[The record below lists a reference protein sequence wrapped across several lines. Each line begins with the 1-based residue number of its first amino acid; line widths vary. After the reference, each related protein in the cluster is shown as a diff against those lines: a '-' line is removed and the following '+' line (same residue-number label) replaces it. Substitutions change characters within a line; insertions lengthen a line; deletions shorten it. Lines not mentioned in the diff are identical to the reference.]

1 VCGIFGYVGP
11 DVLDSASTRAL
22 VIHAQ
27 QRGRDS
33 SGMVIREADGFHAYR
48 ADYPIGWLLKRIPS
62 LGNLFFGHSRLVTN
76 GTGDNQPV
84 LREQVIVLHNGIV
97 VNEDAIWKAL
107 GKTRELQVDTEVI
120 PAIIA
125 SHLEEG
131 GSIDT
136 AAQRVLSMTEGI
148 VACAALV
155 PRLGKLVV
163 FSNNGSL
170 YVGDKSGGT
179 VFSSE
184 SYPLRQIGAENIR
197 QVREEGAVIDVP
209 AQDQDIEV
217 REWKNRKIDLVPGL
231 GYSAAEEKLLQYPK
245 PDFRRCTRCVLPETM
260 PFISFDENGVCNYCH
275 HYKSRNHPR
284 PKEELF
290 ELVEPFRRAHG
301 DEVLVPFSGGRDSSY
316 GLHLIINELGLRPIT
331 YTYDWG
337 MVTDLGR
344 RNISRMSSK
353 LGVENIIVAAD
364 ITKKR
369 DYIRRNLS
377 AWMKSPHLGMLSVLT
392 AGDKHFFRHIE
403 TLKRQSG
410 VSLNLWGINPLEV
423 THFKAGFLGVPPD
436 FAEERVY
443 SHGAMKQLRY
453 QALRFEAMLQS
464 PGYFNR
470 SIPDTLLGEYYR
482 SFTNKSDY
490 FHIFDYWRWD
500 EKLIED
506 TLDAEYDWERAP
518 DTQTTWRIGDGT
530 AAFYNYAYYT
540 IAGFTEHDTF
550 RSNQIREGDL
560 TREEALKLVEEEN
573 SPRYPNLKWYL
584 DVVGVDF
591 TQAITAVNQAP
602 RLYQEASPASPSRRN
617 SGSRGGRVA
626 GSSRVRP

>member
-1 VCGIFGYVGP
+1 MCGIFGFIGP
-11 DVLDSASTRAL
+11 EALDASSVKTL
-22 VIHAQ
+22 VTHAQ

-33 SGMVIREADGFHAYR
+33 SGMVIHQGENYHAYR
-48 ADYPIGWLLKRIPS
+48 ADYRIGWLLKRIPP

-84 LREQVIVLHNGIV
+84 SREQVLVLHNGIV
-97 VNEDAIWKAL
+97 VNEAAIWKEL
-107 GKTRELQVDTEVI
+107 GKKPELEVDTEVI

-125 SHLEEG
+125 SHLDSG
-131 GSIDT
+131 GSIET
-136 AAQRVLSMTEGI
+136 AADRVLAIAEGV
-148 VACAALV
+148 VACAALI
-155 PRLGKLVV
+155 PKLGKLLL

-170 YVGDKSGGT
+170 YVGDKNGGL

-184 SYPLRQIGAENIR
+184 RYPLEQISAKNIR
-197 QVREEGAVIDVP
+197 QVRNEAIVVDVP
-209 AQDQDIEV
+209 TQQTAIDIT
-217 REWKNRKIDLVPGL
+217 EWANRNIDLVPGL
-231 GYSAAEEKLLQYPK
+231 GYSAAEEALLVYPK

-260 PFISFDENGVCNYCH
+260 PFIAFDENGVCNYCLN
-275 HYKSRNHPR
+275 YKPRNHPR

-290 ELVEPFRRAHG
+290 ELVQPFRRNSS

-316 GLHLIINELGLRPIT
+316 GLHLIIHELKLRPVT

-344 RNISRMSSK
+344 RNVSRMSSK

-369 DYIRRNLS
+369 DYIRRNLN
-377 AWMKSPHLGMLSVLT
+377 AWIKSPHLGMLSVLT

-403 TLKRQSG
+403 TLKRQTG

-423 THFKAGFLGVPPD
+423 THFKSGFLGVPPD

-453 QALRFEAMLQS
+453 QSLRLKAMLQS

-470 SIPDTLLGEYYR
+470 SIPDTLAGEYYR
-482 SFTNKSDY
+482 SFTTKSDY
-490 FHIFDYWRWD
+490 FHLFDYWRWD
-500 EKLIED
+500 EKQIED
-506 TLDAEYDWERAP
+506 TLDSEYDWERAP

-550 RSNQIREGDL
+550 RSNQVREGDI
-560 TREEALKLVEEEN
+560 TRAEALRLVEEEN
-573 SPRYPNLKWYL
+573 TPRYPNLKWYL

-591 TQAITAVNQAP
+591 TAAITAVNNAP
-602 RLYQEASPASPSRRN
+602 RLYKELDRD
-617 SGSRGGRVA
+617 
-626 GSSRVRP
+626 

>member
-1 VCGIFGYVGP
+1 MCGIFGYIGP
-11 DVLDSASTRAL
+11 DNLDAASAKIL
-22 VIHAQ
+22 VKHAQ

-33 SGMVIREADGFHAYR
+33 SGMVIRGADAYRAYR
-48 ADYPIGWLLKRIPS
+48 ADLPIDRLLKRIPP
-62 LGNLFFGHSRLVTN
+62 LGRLFFGHSRLVTN

-84 LREQVIVLHNGIV
+84 QREQIIVLHNGII
-97 VNEDAIWKAL
+97 VNEEAIWSEL
-107 GKTRELQVDTEVI
+107 GKTPALEIDTETI

-125 SHLEEG
+125 SHLEAG
-131 GSIDT
+131 GT
-136 AAQRVLSMTEGI
+136 VETVAERVLDLAEGV
-148 VACAALV
+148 VACAALI
-155 PRLGKLVV
+155 PRLGKLVL

-170 YVGDKSGGT
+170 YVGDKSGGL

-184 SYPLRQIGAENIR
+184 RYPLEQIGAERIR
-197 QVREEGAVIDVP
+197 QVRRDAEILDVP
-209 AQDQDIEV
+209 VQATEIEIT
-217 REWKNRKIDLVPGL
+217 EWADRSVDLVPGL
-231 GYSAAEEKLLQYPK
+231 GVSAQEERLLQYPRHEL
-245 PDFRRCTRCVLPETM
+245 RRCTRCVLPETM
-260 PFISFDENGVCNYCH
+260 PYIAFDEQGVCNYCH

-290 ELVEPFRRAHG
+290 ALVEPYRRAHG

-316 GLHLIINELGLRPIT
+316 GLHLIIHELGLRPIT

-344 RNISRMSSK
+344 RNVSRMSAK

-369 DYIRRNLS
+369 DFIRRNLN
-377 AWMKSPHLGMLSVLT
+377 AWIKRPHLGMLSVLT

-403 TLKRQSG
+403 TLKKQTG
-410 VSLNLWGINPLEV
+410 VSLNLWSINPLEV
-423 THFKAGFLGVPPD
+423 THFKSGFLGVPPD

-453 QALRFEAMLQS
+453 QSLRFGAMLQS

-470 SIPDTLLGEYYR
+470 SLWDTLSGEYYR
-482 SFTNKSDY
+482 SFTEKTDY
-490 FHIFDYWRWD
+490 FHVFDYWRWD
-500 EKLIED
+500 EQQIEE
-506 TLDAEYDWERAP
+506 TLDSEYDWERAP

-550 RSNQIREGDL
+550 RSNQVREGDL
-560 TREEALKLVEEEN
+560 TREEALRLVEEEN
-573 SPRYPNLKWYL
+573 TPRYPNLKWYL

-591 TQAITAVNQAP
+591 TAAIEAINKAP
-602 RLYQEASPASPSRRN
+602 KLYEQIRD
-617 SGSRGGRVA
+617 
-626 GSSRVRP
+626 

>member
-1 VCGIFGYVGP
+1 MCGIFGFIGE
-11 DVLDSASTRAL
+11 DDLDSASAKVL
-22 VIHAQ
+22 VKHAQ

-33 SGMVIREADGFHAYR
+33 SGMVIHGDGTYQAYR
-48 ADYPIGWLLKRIPS
+48 ADYPIGWLLKRIPAP
-62 LGNLFFGHSRLVTN
+62 GNLFFGHSRLVTN
-76 GTGDNQPV
+76 STGDNQPV
-84 LREQVIVLHNGIV
+84 AREQIIVLHNGIV
-97 VNEDAIWKAL
+97 VNEQAIWDEL
-107 GKTRELQVDTEVI
+107 GKTPDLGIDTEVI

-125 SHLEEG
+125 SHLDGG
-131 GSIDT
+131 GSIET
-136 AAQRVLSMTEGI
+136 AAERVLAITEGV
-148 VACAALV
+148 VACAALI
-155 PRLGKLVV
+155 PHQGKLLL

-170 YVGDKSGGT
+170 YIGEKSGGT

-184 SYPLRQIGAENIR
+184 KYPLEQIGATGIR
-197 QVREEGAVIDVP
+197 QLRGEESLVIDVP
-209 AQDQDIEV
+209 AQAEAVGIT
-217 REWKNRKIDLVPGL
+217 EWANRNFDLVPSL
-231 GYSAAEEKLLQYPK
+231 GISEVEEAMLEYPQ

-260 PFISFDENGVCNYCH
+260 PFISFDENGVCNYCA
-275 HYKSRNHPR
+275 HYKPRNHPR

-290 ELVEPFRRAHG
+290 ELIEPYRREHG

-316 GLHLIINELGLRPIT
+316 GLHLIINELKLRPIT

-344 RNISRMSSK
+344 RNVSRMSSMM
-353 LGVENIIVAAD
+353 GVENIIVAAD

-369 DYIRRNLS
+369 DYIRRNLE
-377 AWMKSPHLGMLSVLT
+377 AWIKRPHLGMLSVLT

-403 TLKRQSG
+403 TLKRQTG

-453 QALRFEAMLQS
+453 QSLRFRAMLQS

-470 SIPDTLLGEYYR
+470 SIPDTLAGEYYR
-482 SFTNKSDY
+482 SFTEKTDY

-500 EKLIED
+500 EKLIEE
-506 TLDAEYDWERAP
+506 TLDSEYDWEHAP

-550 RSNQIREGDL
+550 RSNQIREGDI
-560 TREEALKLVEEEN
+560 TREEALRLVQEEN
-573 SPRYPNLKWYL
+573 TPRYPNLKWYL

-591 TQAITAVNQAP
+591 ATAIKAINDAP
-602 RLYQEASPASPSRRN
+602 KLYTVASLQDF
-617 SGSRGGRVA
+617 
-626 GSSRVRP
+626 

>member
-1 VCGIFGYVGP
+1 VCGIFGYVGS
-11 DVLDSASTRAL
+11 DALDSASTRAL
-22 VIHAQ
+22 VTHAQ

-33 SGMVIREADGFHAYR
+33 SGMVIRGTDAYHAYR
-48 ADYPIGWLLKRIPS
+48 ADYPIGWLLKRIPP

-125 SHLEEG
+125 SHLDEG
-131 GSIDT
+131 GSVET

-148 VACAALV
+148 VACAALI

-197 QVREEGAVIDVP
+197 QVREEGAIIDVP
-209 AQDQDIEV
+209 VQDQEIAVE
-217 REWKNRKIDLVPGL
+217 EWKNRKIDLVPGL
-231 GYSAAEEKLLQYPK
+231 GYSAEEEKLLQYPK

-316 GLHLIINELGLRPIT
+316 GLHLIIHELGLRPIT

-369 DYIRRNLS
+369 DYIRRNLN
-377 AWMKSPHLGMLSVLT
+377 AWLKSPHLGMLSVLT

-403 TLKRQSG
+403 TLKRQTG

-453 QALRFEAMLQS
+453 QALRFKAMLQS

-482 SFTNKSDY
+482 SFTTKSDY

-500 EKLIED
+500 EKLIEE
-506 TLDAEYDWERAP
+506 TLDREYDWEHAP

-573 SPRYPNLKWYL
+573 APRYPNLKWYL

-591 TQAITAVNQAP
+591 AQAINAVNRAP
-602 RLYQEASPASPSRRN
+602 RLYRETSPTSPSTRK

-626 GSSRVRP
+626 GSNPVRP

>member
-1 VCGIFGYVGP
+1 MCGIFGFIGP
-11 DVLDSASTRAL
+11 EKLDSSSAKIL
-22 VIHAQ
+22 VKHAQ

-33 SGMVIREADGFHAYR
+33 SGMVIHGTRGYHAYR
-48 ADYPIGWLLKRIPS
+48 ADEPIDRLLKRIPP
-62 LGNLFFGHSRLVTN
+62 LGHLFFGHSRLVTN
-76 GTGDNQPV
+76 GTADNQPV
-84 LREQVIVLHNGIV
+84 SREHVVVLHNGII
-97 VNEDAIWKAL
+97 VNHEAL
-107 GKTRELQVDTEVI
+107 WSVIGKSPTLEIDTEII

-125 SHLEEG
+125 SHLDDG
-131 GSIDT
+131 GTIET
-136 AAQRVLSMTEGI
+136 AAERVLSLAEGV

-155 PRLGKLVV
+155 PRLGKLLL

-170 YVGDKSGGT
+170 YVGDKADGV

-184 SYPLRQIGAENIR
+184 RYPLEQISAENIR
-197 QVREEGAVIDVP
+197 QVRHDVEIVDVP
-209 AQDQDIEV
+209 AQDAAVELT
-217 REWKNRKIDLVPGL
+217 EWKDRSFNLVPGL
-231 GYSAAEEKLLQYPK
+231 GISAEEEALLIYPK

-260 PFISFDENGVCNYCH
+260 PYIKFDEQGVCNYCH
-275 HYKSRNHPR
+275 NYKPRNHPR

-290 ELVEPFRRAHG
+290 ELIEPFRRQSG

-316 GLHLIINELGLRPIT
+316 GLHLIMHELKLKPVT

-344 RNISRMSSK
+344 RNVSRMSAK

-369 DYIRRNLS
+369 EYIRRNLN
-377 AWMKSPHLGMLSVLT
+377 AWLKSPHLGMLSVLT

-403 TLKRQSG
+403 TLKRQTG
-410 VSLNLWGINPLEV
+410 VTLNLWGINPLEV

-443 SHGAMKQLRY
+443 SHGGMKQLRY
-453 QALRFEAMLQS
+453 QSLRFKAMLQS
-464 PGYFNR
+464 PGYFNS

-482 SFTNKSDY
+482 SFTTKTDY

-500 EKLIED
+500 EKLIDD
-506 TLDAEYDWERAP
+506 TLLSEYDWERAP

-550 RSNQIREGDL
+550 RSNQVREGDM
-560 TREEALKLVEEEN
+560 TREEALRLVEEEN
-573 SPRYPNLKWYL
+573 TPRYPNLKWYL

-591 TQAITAVNQAP
+591 THAITAVNQAP
-602 RLYQEASPASPSRRN
+602 RLYKEL
-617 SGSRGGRVA
+617 
-626 GSSRVRP
+626 

>member
-1 VCGIFGYVGP
+1 MCGIFGYIGP
-11 DVLDSASTRAL
+11 NDLDTASAKTL
-22 VIHAQ
+22 VKHAQ

-33 SGMVIREADGFHAYR
+33 SGMVIRSADAYRAYR
-48 ADYPIGWLLKRIPS
+48 ADLPIDRLLRRIPP
-62 LGNLFFGHSRLVTN
+62 LGKLFFGHSRLVTN
-76 GTGDNQPV
+76 GTSDNQPV
-84 LREQVIVLHNGIV
+84 QREQVIVLHNGII
-97 VNEDAIWKAL
+97 VNEEAIWSEL
-107 GKTRELQVDTEVI
+107 GKTPSLRIDTETI

-125 SHLEEG
+125 SHLDAG
-131 GSIDT
+131 GTVET
-136 AAQRVLSMTEGI
+136 AAERVLDLAEGV
-148 VACAALV
+148 VACAALI
-155 PRLGKLVV
+155 PRLGKLLL

-184 SYPLRQIGAENIR
+184 RYPLEQIGATEIR
-197 QVREEGAVIDVP
+197 QIRRDAIVLDVP
-209 AQDQDIEV
+209 VQETEIGIT
-217 REWKNRKIDLVPGL
+217 EWADRAVDLVPGL
-231 GYSAAEEKLLQYPK
+231 GTIAAEERMLIYPK
-245 PDFRRCTRCVLPETM
+245 HELRRCTKCVLPETM
-260 PFISFDENGVCNYCH
+260 PHITFDEQGVCNYCR

-290 ELVEPFRRAHG
+290 ALVEPYRRAHG

-316 GLHLIINELGLRPIT
+316 GLHLIIHELGLRPIT

-344 RNISRMSSK
+344 RNVSRMSAK
-353 LGVENIIVAAD
+353 LGVENIIVAPD

-369 DYIRRNLS
+369 DYIRRNLN
-377 AWMKSPHLGMLSVLT
+377 AWIKRPHLGMLSVLT

-403 TLKRQSG
+403 TIKQQTG
-410 VSLNLWGINPLEV
+410 VSLNLWSINPLEV
-423 THFKAGFLGVPPD
+423 THFKSGFLGVPPD

-453 QALRFEAMLQS
+453 QSLRFKAMLQS

-470 SIPDTLLGEYYR
+470 SLWDTLSGEYYR
-482 SFTNKSDY
+482 SFTTKTDY
-490 FHIFDYWRWD
+490 FHVFDYWRWD
-500 EKLIED
+500 EEQIES

-518 DTQTTWRIGDGT
+518 DTKTTWRIGDGT

-550 RSNQIREGDL
+550 RSNQVREGDL
-560 TREEALKLVEEEN
+560 TREEALRLVEEEN
-573 SPRYPNLKWYL
+573 TPRYPNLKWYL

-591 TQAITAVNQAP
+591 PAAIEAVNRAP
-602 RLYQEASPASPSRRN
+602 RLYEA
-617 SGSRGGRVA
+617 V
-626 GSSRVRP
+626 

>member
-1 VCGIFGYVGP
+1 MCGIFGYIGP
-11 DVLDSASTRAL
+11 DSLESSAAKIL
-22 VIHAQ
+22 VKHAQ

-33 SGMVIREADGFHAYR
+33 SGMVIHSAAGYHAYR
-48 ADYPIGWLLKRIPS
+48 ADEPIDRLLRRIPK

-84 LREQVIVLHNGIV
+84 SREQIIVLHNGIV
-97 VNEDAIWKAL
+97 VNHEAL
-107 GKTRELQVDTEVI
+107 WSVIGKTPKLEIDTEII

-125 SHLEEG
+125 SHLDSG
-131 GSIDT
+131 GTIET
-136 AAQRVLSMTEGI
+136 AAVKVLELAEGV

-155 PRLGKLVV
+155 PHLGKLLL

-170 YVGDKSGGT
+170 YVADKSGGL

-184 SYPLRQIGAENIR
+184 KYPLEQIQATGIR
-197 QVREEGAVIDVP
+197 QVLNDVVVVDVP
-209 AQDQDIEV
+209 VQTETIEIS
-217 REWKNRKIDLVPGL
+217 EWKDRSVNLVPGL
-231 GYSAAEEKLLQYPK
+231 GMLAEEEALLIYPK

-260 PFISFDENGVCNYCH
+260 PFIAFDEQGVCNYCH
-275 HYKSRNHPR
+275 NYKPRNHPR

-290 ELVEPFRRAHG
+290 ELIKPFRRASG

-316 GLHLIINELGLRPIT
+316 GLHLIIHELELKPVT

-344 RNISRMSSK
+344 RNVSRMSAK

-369 DYIRRNLS
+369 DYIRRNLN
-377 AWMKSPHLGMLSVLT
+377 AWIKSPHLGMLSVLT

-403 TLKRQSG
+403 TLKRQTG
-410 VSLNLWGINPLEV
+410 VTLNLWGINPLEV

-453 QALRFEAMLQS
+453 QGLRFKAMLQS

-482 SFTNKSDY
+482 SFTTKSDY
-490 FHIFDYWRWD
+490 FHLFDYWRWD

-506 TLDAEYDWERAP
+506 TLDREYDWERAP

-550 RSNQIREGDL
+550 RSNQVREGDL
-560 TREEALKLVEEEN
+560 TREEALRLVEEEN
-573 SPRYPNLKWYL
+573 TPRYPNLKWYL

-591 TQAITAVNQAP
+591 TAAITAVNNAP
-602 RLYQEASPASPSRRN
+602 RMYKEL
-617 SGSRGGRVA
+617 V
-626 GSSRVRP
+626 

>member
-11 DVLDSASTRAL
+11 DALDSTSAKAL
-22 VIHAQ
+22 VKHAQ

-33 SGMVIREADGFHAYR
+33 SGMVIRGIDSYHAYR
-48 ADYPIGWLLKRIPS
+48 ADYPIGWLLKRIPP

-84 LREQVIVLHNGIV
+84 LREQIIVLHNGII
-97 VNEDAIWKAL
+97 VNEEAIWTAL
-107 GKTRELQVDTEVI
+107 GKNRALEVDTEVI

-125 SHLEEG
+125 SHLEDG
-131 GSIDT
+131 GTVET

-148 VACAALV
+148 VACAALI

-170 YVGDKSGGT
+170 FVGDKSGGT
-179 VFSSE
+179 VFASE

-209 AQDQDIEV
+209 AQDEEIGV
-217 REWKNRKIDLVPGL
+217 TEWKNRSVDLVPGL
-231 GYSAAEEKLLQYPK
+231 GFSAAEEKLLTYPK
-245 PDFRRCTRCVLPETM
+245 PDFRRCTRCILPETM
-260 PFISFDENGVCNYCH
+260 PFIAFDENGVCNYCH
-275 HYKSRNHPR
+275 NYKPRNHPR

-290 ELVEPFRRAHG
+290 ELIEPFRRKHG

-316 GLHLIINELGLRPIT
+316 GLHLIIDELKLRPVT

-344 RNISRMSSK
+344 RNVSRMSSK

-364 ITKKR
+364 ITQKR
-369 DYIRRNLS
+369 DYIRRNLN
-377 AWMKSPHLGMLSVLT
+377 AWLKSPHLGMLSVLT

-403 TLKRQSG
+403 TLKRQTG

-423 THFKAGFLGVPPD
+423 THFKSGFLGVPPD

-443 SHGAMKQLRY
+443 THGAMKQLRY
-453 QALRFEAMLQS
+453 QSLRFRAMLQS

-470 SIPDTLLGEYYR
+470 SIPDTLAGEYYR
-482 SFTNKSDY
+482 SFTTKSDY

-500 EKLIED
+500 EKLIEE
-506 TLDAEYDWERAP
+506 TLDSEYEWERAP

-560 TREEALKLVEEEN
+560 TRDEALRLVEEEN

-591 TQAITAVNQAP
+591 TQAIEAINRAP
-602 RLYQEASPASPSRRN
+602 KLYEEVAALPSFSSEATDA
-617 SGSRGGRVA
+617 A
-626 GSSRVRP
+626 